1 MYIVFNVRNVVNA
14 FIETMDIIGTNEL
27 NIVHEG
33 IEFLDNFPFYD
44 DIQQWR
50 YLRYKKMRY

>member
-14 FIETMDIIGTNEL
+14 FIETMDITGTNEL

-44 DIQQWR
+44 DIQQ
-50 YLRYKKMRY
+50 

>member
-14 FIETMDIIGTNEL
+14 FIETMDIIGTDEL
-27 NIVHEG
+27 NIVYEG

-44 DIQQWR
+44 DIQQ
-50 YLRYKKMRY
+50 